1 MSINLKVVFTHL
13 LILVC
18 IFIYET
24 GKNYV
29 LAYKVCQLKVRSL
42 KSYIHVSRNLF
53 SEMDQ
58 FPSAVLLAR
67 LEDVKINNNVL
78 YRLVRP
84 TETGTQV
91 ESVDKMVNV
100 VPFRRLVVSHAVY
113 AFFT

>member
-1 MSINLKVVFTHL
+1 
-13 LILVC
+13 
-18 IFIYET
+18 
-24 GKNYV
+24 
-29 LAYKVCQLKVRSL
+29 
-42 KSYIHVSRNLF
+42 
-53 SEMDQ
+53 MDQ

-100 VPFRRLVVSHAVY
+100 VPFRRLVISMQSMLSLLNINFKISARVNNLPSKLRTTAICY
-113 AFFT
+113 FFQI